1 VERYGCHTGSARE
14 NALSSKVMR
23 TSISLFSSIQHWFES
38 TDFVALSPVPAF
50 CLRGQYR
57 QGWLGSIGIQF
68 FGDEIECNSFVPF
81 QAFLRQ
87 TDQVPSDLGMR
98 DGSFSKSHP
107 RCADLLILVREP
119 QSDAAAIACCCEVHV
134 QVASNVQVREPRQKM
149 H

>member
-1 VERYGCHTGSARE
+1 MERYGCHTGSARE

-23 TSISLFSSIQHWFES
+23 TGVSLFSSILHSFES

-57 QGWLGSIGIQF
+57 QGWLGSNGIQF
-68 FGDEIECNSFVPF
+68 FGDEIECIPFVPF

-87 TDQVPSDLGMR
+87 TDQVRSDPGMR
-98 DGSFSKSHP
+98 GGSFSKSHP
-107 RCADLLILVREP
+107 RCATLPILDREP
-119 QSDAAAIACCCEVHV
+119 QSDAAAIVCCCGVHV
-134 QVASNVQVREPRQKM
+134 QVASNVQVREPRRKM